1 MAYFLK
7 KTNNK
12 KGTYLQIYESFY
24 DPDRKQT
31 VHRSIRPVGYVHEL
45 ERDGIENPIE
55 HFREEVAKMNE
66 ERRKEKEKEKT
77 RRISEESPE
86 RYLGYF
92 PLKNI
97 NDSLSI
103 RNEMD
108 TMQKASHHFGF
119 SIYSLL
125 SALVYARA
133 VCPCS
138 KSRTFHEVLPLFYEE
153 YDFSKSQMYEGISY
167 IGSEYEKIIEIYND
181 RIRRKYGRNT
191 DHTYFDCT
199 NFYFEI
205 DKEDGLRRKG
215 PSKENRRDPIVGMG
229 LLLDADRIPLGMKI
243 YPGNESEKP
252 VIREVID
259 SLKRRNHIEGRTIQ
273 IADKGL
279 NCGQNIYHALSEKDG
294 YIFSRSVKQLSETE
308 REWVF
313 LENGD
318 SVNVTDSNGELL
330 YRYKECIDDFRY
342 TFTDRE
348 GRNHEFT
355 AKEKR
360 IATYNPKLASKQLR
374 EVNKQVEKA
383 RRLRMSEAKRSEFGD
398 SARYVSFVTEDGEK
412 AKVEMNNDAIEKAK
426 KCCGYNMLVTS
437 EIGLEA
443 QEVYEAYH
451 NLWRIEESFRTM
463 KSQLDA
469 RPVYLQKENS
479 IEGHFLICYLTILLE
494 RILQFKVLEDRY
506 STEEI
511 FRFIRSYRVVR
522 ASPQRYINLTPN
534 SEFIS
539 DLAETENLPV
549 DNYYLKNEDIKM
561 MLNHRFKSRS

>member
-24 DPDRKQT
+24 DPVRKQT
-31 VHRSIRPVGYVHEL
+31 AHRSIRPVGYVHEL
-45 ERDGIENPIE
+45 EKDGIEDPIA
-55 HFREEVAKMNE
+55 HFREEVASMNE
-66 ERRKEKEKEKT
+66 ERKKEKEKNARK
-77 RRISEESPE
+77 ISEDSPE

-103 RNEMD
+103 RSEME
-108 TMQKASHHFGF
+108 TLQNASHRFEF
-119 SIYSLL
+119 SVYSLM
-125 SALVYARA
+125 SALLYARA
-133 VCPCS
+133 VQPCS
-138 KSRTFHEVLPLFYEE
+138 KSRTFHEVLPLFYEK

-205 DKEDGLRRKG
+205 DREDDLRRKG
-215 PSKENRRDPIVGMG
+215 PSKENRKDPIIGMG

-279 NCGQNIYHALSEKDG
+279 NCGQNIYHALAEKDG
-294 YIFSRSVKQLSETE
+294 YIFSKSVKQLKEDE

-318 SVNVTDSNGELL
+318 FVNVTDSNGVLL
-330 YRYKECIDDFRY
+330 YRYKECVDNFDY
-342 TFTDRE
+342 TFTDRD
-348 GRNHEFT
+348 GKTHKFS

-374 EVNKQVEKA
+374 EINKQVEKA
-383 RRLRMSEAKRSEFGD
+383 EKLRMSEAKKSEFGD
-398 SARYVSFVTEDGEK
+398 SSKYVRFVTEDGNK

-437 EIGLEA
+437 EISLEA
-443 QEVYEAYH
+443 QEIYDAYH
-451 NLWRIEESFRTM
+451 NLWRIEESFKAM

-479 IEGHFLICYLTILLE
+479 IEGHFLICYLTVLLE
-494 RILQFKVLEDRY
+494 RILQFKVLDNKY

-511 FRFIRSYRVVR
+511 FKFMKSYRIVK
-522 ASPQRYINLTPN
+522 ATPQRYINLTPK
-534 SEFIS
+534 SDFIS
-539 DLAETENLPV
+539 DLAEKENLPV
-549 DNYYLKNEDIKM
+549 DNYYLNNENIKM
-561 MLNHRFKSRS
+561 MLNHRFRSRS